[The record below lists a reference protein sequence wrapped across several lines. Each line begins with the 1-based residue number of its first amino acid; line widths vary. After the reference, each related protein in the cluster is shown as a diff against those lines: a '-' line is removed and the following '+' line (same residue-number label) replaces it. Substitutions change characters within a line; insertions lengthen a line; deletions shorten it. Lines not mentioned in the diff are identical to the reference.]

1 MEVRITTEML
11 RRDHWFIARCPEL
24 DFVSQGASVEE
35 AKRNLLE
42 VIEIQFEEMA
52 ARGTLEDSALC
63 SGLLTGTS
71 QRPKVS
77 ALCSGL
83 LTGTPQRPKVS
94 ALCSGLLTGTPQR
107 PKVSALCSSLLT
119 GTPQRPKVSALC
131 SGLLTGTP
139 QRPKVS
145 RTWRRTTPELGRPA
159 VGPGARWPRGHPRP
173 APSRA
178 TLEPAFSPE

>member
-1 MEVRITTEML
+1 MGLCFSEVRFWLRNCLGAVYALSLREREGTMEVRITTEML

-94 ALCSGLLTGTPQR
+94 
-107 PKVSALCSSLLT
+107 
-119 GTPQRPKVSALC
+119 
-131 SGLLTGTP
+131 
-139 QRPKVS
+139 

>member
-52 ARGTLEDSALC
+52 ARGTLE
-63 SGLLTGTS
+63 
-71 QRPKVS
+71 VS
-77 ALCSGL
+77 ALCSG
-83 LTGTPQRPKVS
+83 
-94 ALCSGLLTGTPQR
+94 
-107 PKVSALCSSLLT
+107 LLT

>member
-1 MEVRITTEML
+1 MGLCFSEVRFWLRNCLGAVYALSLREREGTMEVRITTEML

-77 ALCSGL
+77 ALCS
-83 LTGTPQRPKVS
+83 S
-94 ALCSGLLTGTPQR
+94 
-107 PKVSALCSSLLT
+107 
-119 GTPQRPKVSALC
+119 
-131 SGLLTGTP
+131 LLTGTP

>member
-1 MEVRITTEML
+1 VGLCFSEVRFWLRNCLGAVYALSLREREGTMEVRITTEML

-83 LTGTPQRPKVS
+83 LTGTS
-94 ALCSGLLTGTPQR
+94 
-107 PKVSALCSSLLT
+107 
-119 GTPQRPKVSALC
+119 QRPKVSALC

>member
-1 MEVRITTEML
+1 MGLCFSEVRFWLRNCLGAVYALSLREREGTMEVRITTEML

-77 ALCSGL
+77 ALC
-83 LTGTPQRPKVS
+83 T
-94 ALCSGLLTGTPQR
+94 
-107 PKVSALCSSLLT
+107 
-119 GTPQRPKVSALC
+119 
-131 SGLLTGTP
+131 GLLTGTP

>member
-77 ALCSGL
+77 ALC
-83 LTGTPQRPKVS
+83 T
-94 ALCSGLLTGTPQR
+94 
-107 PKVSALCSSLLT
+107 
-119 GTPQRPKVSALC
+119 
-131 SGLLTGTP
+131 GLLTGTP

>member
-94 ALCSGLLTGTPQR
+94 
-107 PKVSALCSSLLT
+107 
-119 GTPQRPKVSALC
+119 
-131 SGLLTGTP
+131 
-139 QRPKVS
+139 

>member
-83 LTGTPQRPKVS
+83 LTGTS
-94 ALCSGLLTGTPQR
+94 
-107 PKVSALCSSLLT
+107 
-119 GTPQRPKVSALC
+119 QRPKVSALC

>member
-52 ARGTLEDSALC
+52 ARGTLE
-63 SGLLTGTS
+63 
-71 QRPKVS
+71 VS
-77 ALCSGL
+77 ALC
-83 LTGTPQRPKVS
+83 T
-94 ALCSGLLTGTPQR
+94 
-107 PKVSALCSSLLT
+107 
-119 GTPQRPKVSALC
+119 
-131 SGLLTGTP
+131 GLLTGTP

>member
-1 MEVRITTEML
+1 VGLCFSEVRFWLRNCLGAVYALSLREREGTMEVRITTEML

-94 ALCSGLLTGTPQR
+94 
-107 PKVSALCSSLLT
+107 
-119 GTPQRPKVSALC
+119 
-131 SGLLTGTP
+131 
-139 QRPKVS
+139 